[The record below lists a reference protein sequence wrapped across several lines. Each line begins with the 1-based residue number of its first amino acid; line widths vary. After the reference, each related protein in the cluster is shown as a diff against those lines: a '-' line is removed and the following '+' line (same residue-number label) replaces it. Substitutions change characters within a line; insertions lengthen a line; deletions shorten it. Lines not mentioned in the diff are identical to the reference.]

1 VIEYCY
7 IVLERIQL
15 VVHRPPVFEVGLSE
29 SSDGLYRHN
38 RGQVLG
44 AGEPDVF
51 DALGIGAR
59 CVLRHQGR

>member
-1 VIEYCY
+1 
-7 IVLERIQL
+7 
-15 VVHRPPVFEVGLSE
+15 
-29 SSDGLYRHN
+29 
-38 RGQVLG
+38 VLG